1 MATKKPETQL
11 TVAEGKSVCFR
22 AGIKVHGDEISLDW
36 PEFKDNAKL
45 KDEMLKNGTLVEVK
59 VEAEQKAND

>member
-1 MATKKPETQL
+1 MATKKTEVKL
-11 TVAEGKSVCFR
+11 TLGEGKCLRFK
-22 AGIKVHGDEISLDW
+22 AGTKVHGDEISLDW

-59 VEAEQKAND
+59 AEAEQKADD